1 MLKKKACA
9 KHILKT
15 PAKSV
20 LSSDFCSVFLLPNGL
35 GQTDFLKYSE
45 PYTQDQVIISGVFK
59 SIISYRNLKVTN
71 SYVDWDNSCN
81 VGTSGLSFDASLSN
95 PIYGNATKVQPKSY
109 QALII
114 IKT

>member
-1 MLKKKACA
+1 M
-9 KHILKT
+9 T
-15 PAKSV
+15 
-20 LSSDFCSVFLLPNGL
+20 FGQYPNGL

>member
-1 MLKKKACA
+1 MLL
-9 KHILKT
+9 IPSTPTVPKT
-15 PAKSV
+15 
-20 LSSDFCSVFLLPNGL
+20 FGTCPNGL

-81 VGTSGLSFDASLSN
+81 VGTSSLNFDASQGNS
-95 PIYGNATKVQPKSY
+95 IYGASTKVQPKSA
-109 QALII
+109 QFLMI
-114 IKT
+114 IKS